1 MKNRKYPIL
10 PGRVTARAFCLVLGL
25 MLLATAHAAP
35 QAEQGAQQPA
45 PDAGA
50 DTQGRPADV
59 VIFDG
64 NNAPPWRMYLGSS
77 TNWMVP
83 VEGPETKSYK
93 SNIVTVQTADYM
105 KRADAYQA
113 EWQGGLGQV
122 YWQEVQAW
130 DLTSLAAQGGALSM
144 VIRIDEEPKKS
155 VDLKMDCGYPCAGS
169 LSVTQLFKTVPKG
182 QWFRVSFQI
191 SCFEDAG
198 ANLTHI
204 MSPLVVATK
213 GSFKMSFADV
223 RLLANPP
230 PESVIDCG

>member
-1 MKNRKYPIL
+1 MKNRKYPML
-10 PGRVTARAFCLVLGL
+10 PASVTARAFCLMLGA
-25 MLLATAHAAP
+25 MLTASVHATPEAD
-35 QAEQGAQQPA
+35 QGAQQPA
-45 PDAGA
+45 PDSGLK
-50 DTQGRPADV
+50 TQDGPADI

-64 NNAPPWRMYLGSS
+64 NNVPPWRMYLGSS

-83 VEGPETKSYK
+83 IEGPETRSYK

-105 KRADAYQA
+105 KKADAYQA

-169 LSVTQLFKTVPKG
+169 LSMTQLFKTVPKG
-182 QWFRVSFQI
+182 QWFRVSFKI
-191 SCFEDAG
+191 NCFKEAG

-204 MSPLVVATK
+204 MAPLVVATK

-223 RLLANPP
+223 RLLLNPP

>member
-1 MKNRKYPIL
+1 MKNRKYPML
-10 PGRVTARAFCLVLGL
+10 PGSVTARAFCLMLGA
-25 MLLATAHAAP
+25 MLTASVHATPEAD
-35 QAEQGAQQPA
+35 QGAQQPA
-45 PDAGA
+45 PDAGLK
-50 DTQGRPADV
+50 TQDGPADI

-64 NNAPPWRMYLGSS
+64 NNVPPWRMYLGSS

-83 VEGPETKSYK
+83 IEGPETRSYK

-105 KRADAYQA
+105 KKADAYQA

-169 LSVTQLFKTVPKG
+169 LSMTQLFKTVPKG
-182 QWFRVSFQI
+182 QWFRVSFKI
-191 SCFEDAG
+191 NCFKEAG

-204 MSPLVVATK
+204 MAPLVVATK

-223 RLLANPP
+223 RLLLNPP